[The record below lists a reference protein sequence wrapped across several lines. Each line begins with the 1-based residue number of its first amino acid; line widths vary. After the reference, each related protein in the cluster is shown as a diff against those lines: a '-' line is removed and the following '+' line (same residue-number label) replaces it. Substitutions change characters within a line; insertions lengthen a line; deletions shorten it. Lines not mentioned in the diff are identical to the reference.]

1 SKAATRLATPP
12 GSSVAWNTDGI
23 QPKGQLPI
31 DKTTG
36 GDDSFNTLFSET
48 GASNHV
54 LSAVFVDLEPTAID
68 EVCTATYCQLFH
80 PEQLITG
87 DEDAA
92 GNYVQEC
99 YTIGEEITDLVWD

>member
-1 SKAATRLATPP
+1 M
-12 GSSVAWNTDGI
+12 
-23 QPKGQLPI
+23 PI
-31 DKTTG
+31 DKTIG

-80 PEQLITG
+80 PERLITG

-99 YTIGEEITDLVWD
+99 YTIGKEITDLVWD